1 MLSAPVRL
9 TALLLVLVIAATGCH
24 RGAKKGDRPD
34 EGVPVEQ
41 LYEKSHKL
49 MQGGNWSGAEA
60 SFRRLVAQ
68 YPYGPY
74 TEQAMIETAYAQYK
88 AGKHDDAVSSIDRF
102 IRTYPTHRNIAYLYY
117 LRGLANSNRST
128 VFLRRVW
135 SLDASRRD
143 LSTPHQAYSDFNIV
157 VDRYPNSRYA
167 ADARQRMLELRDVF
181 AQHEL
186 DNALYYM
193 RRGTWVSAVG
203 RANYLLETYPQS
215 AFQYDA
221 VAVLADSYTHLGNK
235 TLADDARRVLQL
247 NQPDHPWLEGKW
259 PKYPW
264 MIRKLNP
271 FGEKSASTGQRN
283 ARLEKKRGPRKGPF
297 FFGVEP
303 RSTAFLIRL
312 PAPGPAPR
320 MLRIQRGC
328 DAGRA
333 RLGEALHTAAQRP
346 HRPSRSVPWPH
357 CAAVSVPCPA
367 SSPPP
372 CWAVPAPGCCTGR
385 AGRSAVCCP
394 YRASWCRRR
403 PRRPTSCTTAPRTTA
418 ASWPKAPALCL
429 PAAAPAGGWPVSW
442 AHGTQGIADRC
453 APSVSG
459 PTHAERDGRFLD
471 VFLAQGYAV
480 AAADYQG
487 LGSPG
492 NHAYLHVRTA
502 ARNAIDMV
510 KASRQY
516 LGTATLSPRW
526 VSVGYSQGARPH

>member
-1 MLSAPVRL
+1 IRGTVRPPRRRNDGRQRCRGRWPGGPIQRVVQTWQGAFFEILGSRRPVSVAGQDTRLSSTLRIPAASRLDPMIRRSAMLSAPVRL

-34 EGVPVEQ
+34 EGTPVEQ

-193 RRGTWVSAVG
+193 RRGAWVSAAG

-235 TLADDARRVLQL
+235 TLADDAQ
-247 NQPDHPWLEGKW
+247 
-259 PKYPW
+259 
-264 MIRKLNP
+264 
-271 FGEKSASTGQRN
+271 
-283 ARLEKKRGPRKGPF
+283 
-297 FFGVEP
+297 
-303 RSTAFLIRL
+303 
-312 PAPGPAPR
+312 
-320 MLRIQRGC
+320 
-328 DAGRA
+328 
-333 RLGEALHTAAQRP
+333 
-346 HRPSRSVPWPH
+346 
-357 CAAVSVPCPA
+357 
-367 SSPPP
+367 
-372 CWAVPAPGCCTGR
+372 
-385 AGRSAVCCP
+385 
-394 YRASWCRRR
+394 
-403 PRRPTSCTTAPRTTA
+403 
-418 ASWPKAPALCL
+418 
-429 PAAAPAGGWPVSW
+429 
-442 AHGTQGIADRC
+442 
-453 APSVSG
+453 
-459 PTHAERDGRFLD
+459 
-471 VFLAQGYAV
+471 
-480 AAADYQG
+480 
-487 LGSPG
+487 
-492 NHAYLHVRTA
+492 
-502 ARNAIDMV
+502 
-510 KASRQY
+510 
-516 LGTATLSPRW
+516 
-526 VSVGYSQGARPH
+526 